1 MKLLSVALFILLAA
15 MVLASKKHADPNN
28 APTLAFTFDT
38 KEEEKG
44 ALASITKFFSS
55 FRKDPVVEDIQKE
68 LDTHAEEDDFDL
80 DAALNDSPSVD
91 KVLGAGDTKEPSA
104 FEAFK
109 NFFASSKKPVEATYK
124 DNLADHAA
132 KDEAPTAPS
141 TETSLFDLLPKGNP
155 FSKPPKP
162 RTLEDIMEESIGDDS
177 SSDYDPEED
186 VFDLATTDDEYL
198 FPPIDLL
205 YDHEGK
211 YVGDLSIDDKHPDSC
226 ESYSSGSESTDDESN
241 NEKSQPSAEMN
252 VIPQLPESRNVSNEK
267 SHVSIHPPLEDI
279 GKDPATEISEQ
290 NMDQSPE
297 LPNNN
302 NNGVTETIHQ
312 NDISNTPSSSR
323 DDGMKDD
330 NTEQPISTPI
340 EADISHTPVISPS
353 DSTGSLPADN
363 SPQFPSSADIETSPM
378 ANTNSDSQAGLVTP
392 TSVSQHQEEK
402 QEQSQHQEE
411 IKQEQSQ
418 HKEQEQSQHQEEVKQ
433 EQDRSSSASVD
444 GGECSA
450 LTQNGELMSDHKL
463 TTKSKLK
470 NGKTTNRTAFILAA
484 FLVAVCLAVTA
495 FLGFVKY
502 RNLQSNSLIPPFQS
516 QAA

>member
-68 LDTHAEEDDFDL
+68 LETHAEEDDFDL

-109 NFFASSKKPVEATYK
+109 NFFASSKKPVEAT
-124 DNLADHAA
+124 DSLANPAERD
-132 KDEAPTAPS
+132 KAPTAPS

-186 VFDLATTDDEYL
+186 VFDLATTDDEYH

-211 YVGDLSIDDKHPDSC
+211 YVGDLPIDDKHPDSC

-241 NEKSQPSAEMN
+241 NEKSQPSN
-252 VIPQLPESRNVSNEK
+252 VIPQFPESRNVSNEK

-411 IKQEQSQ
+411 
-418 HKEQEQSQHQEEVKQ
+418 VKQ

>member
-68 LDTHAEEDDFDL
+68 LETHAEEDDFDL

-91 KVLGAGDTKEPSA
+91 EVLGAGDTKEPSA

-109 NFFASSKKPVEATYK
+109 NFFASSKKPVEAT
-124 DNLADHAA
+124 DSLANPAERD
-132 KDEAPTAPS
+132 KAPTAPS

-177 SSDYDPEED
+177 SSDFDPEED

-267 SHVSIHPPLEDI
+267 SHVSIHPPPEDI

-290 NMDQSPE
+290 NMDPSPE

-302 NNGVTETIHQ
+302 NGVTET
-312 NDISNTPSSSR
+312 NDIRNIPSSSR

-330 NTEQPISTPI
+330 NTEQPICTPI
-340 EADISHTPVISPS
+340 DADISHTPVVTNPNSP
-353 DSTGSLPADN
+353 DSLPVDN

-378 ANTNSDSQAGLVTP
+378 ANTNSDSQAGLAPP
-392 TSVSQHQEEK
+392 TSVSQHQEE
-402 QEQSQHQEE
+402 
-411 IKQEQSQ
+411 
-418 HKEQEQSQHQEEVKQ
+418 EQEQRQHQEEVKQ

-450 LTQNGELMSDHKL
+450 LSQNGELMSDHKL
-463 TTKSKLK
+463 ATKSKLK
-470 NGKTTNRTAFILAA
+470 NGKATNRTAFILAA

-502 RNLQSNSLIPPFQS
+502 RNFQSNSLIPPFQS